1 MMGLIFIF
9 LPLQLAMAG
18 GKVEFPPWAH
28 CAFWDVFCILG
39 SIAEYTFSIPIRIG
53 FFVLLIPIALTAL
66 FAGLLYSII
75 VAICNWMIYI
85 CLRVGITPANPITPQ
100 VVTIG
105 WTFTRDFA
113 NMFFILIL
121 VFIGL
126 ATILKLR
133 EYEAKKLL
141 PKLIIIALLI
151 NFTPVIVGFIVD
163 MGNIVTNFFLSRAAN
178 IMNFPTILK
187 MVWDYFSG
195 SLTTIFLWDGRFFEQ
210 FVEAL
215 GIFIGILI
223 YGVVVIIFF
232 LLGSWIYFWV
242 MLTFFLR
249 IVELWILMILC
260 PIAFFSQVL
269 PPSKTV
275 KMLFPSI
282 LHWDKWW
289 EEFLQWIIW
298 GIPMGFF
305 LYLSNWV
312 MANTDVIQSKF
323 AVTTPLPA
331 ATTTLQT
338 MLETAST
345 TVASSTGG
353 MLGLETQ
360 FISLVTSI
368 LAPTVGLVLLY
379 KGYKIAKETAPAAA
393 KAIIEGVKKVGQIAV
408 AAGITAVTMGAGAGA
423 TAGLLGKAAAG
434 AQRLEAFAGGEG
446 LKIGERKI
454 KLFGK
459 ERKIPGIDI
468 KPITGKWRRRLV
480 KPSYLLTKPLSW
492 ATRGM
497 EMAAAPPLLEYA
509 AKTRRVDW
517 GARFKGMEAPEIAQ
531 QISLIPIKQHRVSAA
546 GWMQEQGLLDKPGLP
561 EGFKDKMIEEARSLT
576 KDIHY
581 QKSATDVL
589 QTLTRGV
596 DEKVMLNLEVDPAEK
611 EKLKDKIGKIAGEIS
626 QDVKMKPEIDAEAN
640 KITTTR
646 EIREEARSRNL
657 SVEDIK
663 REKAAR
669 DMAAREIWV
678 GELKAGD
685 VKNIEKKS
693 LREDIGTRR
702 GMKSWSSAHMS
713 ALVNNFKKEVVDAA
727 LKETGG
733 LNAMFEG
740 KTAEEGRDI
749 LEKLYEE
756 NPRIV
761 RSFATTPA
769 GREWNWGGRKFLPKN
784 SKGRPDFGAFEAE
797 MEKKKPEEKEEKKE
811 GPKEGYVEGKGPTG

>member
-85 CLRVGITPANPITPQ
+85 CLRVGITPANPITPP

-289 EEFLQWIIW
+289 EEFLQWVIV
-298 GIPMGFF
+298 GIPLGFF
-305 LYLSNWV
+305 IYLSNW
-312 MANTDVIQSKF
+312 MMTH
-323 AVTTPLPA
+323 
-331 ATTTLQT
+331 TTLDT
-338 MLETAST
+338 TSLTLTPADGWSAIVGTETSF
-345 TVASSTGG
+345 V
-353 MLGLETQ
+353 GL
-360 FISLVTSI
+360 IVSI
-368 LAPTVGLVLLY
+368 LSPTVGLVMLY

-393 KAIIEGVKKVGQIAV
+393 RAIIEGVKKVGEIAV
-408 AAGITAVTMGAGAGA
+408 AAGITAVTMRDGAGFAA
-423 TAGLLGKAAAG
+423 KALGKGAAG
-434 AQRLEAFAGGEG
+434 AKGMEASMG
-446 LKIGERKI
+446 KIPI
-454 KLFGK
+454 FGK
-459 ERKIPGIDI
+459 ALKYGVG
-468 KPITGKWRRRLV
+468 KPI
-480 KPSYLLTKPLSW
+480 SW
-492 ATRGM
+492 ATRGV
-497 EMAAAPPLLEYA
+497 EMAAGPTLERYA
-509 AKTRRVDW
+509 MRGEEVARKEGEEAKKRDVMGNLRAFRRTFDPAQKREILSTMIDEKQTKDALDEHVVGKSEVLSKKEILTAYED
-517 GARFKGMEAPEIAQ
+517 ARKKRKIDVAEKF
-531 QISLIPIKQHRVSAA
+531 
-546 GWMQEQGLLDKPGLP
+546 EQS
-561 EGFKDKMIEEARSLT
+561 FKDETIRTEMAKIQDKVTAKLAPDEQTGAVGRPSGLSKSDVDKGYTSFEE
-576 KDIHY
+576 
-581 QKSATDVL
+581 
-589 QTLTRGV
+589 
-596 DEKVMLNLEVDPAEK
+596 
-611 EKLKDKIGKIAGEIS
+611 KIMGEI
-626 QDVKMKPEIDAEAN
+626 
-640 KITTTR
+640 
-646 EIREEARSRNL
+646 
-657 SVEDIK
+657 
-663 REKAAR
+663 
-669 DMAAREIWV
+669 
-678 GELKAGD
+678 
-685 VKNIEKKS
+685 
-693 LREDIGTRR
+693 
-702 GMKSWSSAHMS
+702 
-713 ALVNNFKKEVVDAA
+713 
-727 LKETGG
+727 
-733 LNAMFEG
+733 
-740 KTAEEGRDI
+740 KTAEEIKRLQKGWWEDAKLMEAAQKFWGGPQLGRAAD
-749 LEKLYEE
+749 E
-756 NPRIV
+756 
-761 RSFATTPA
+761 F
-769 GREWNWGGRKFLPKN
+769 GRKFVEDYMEVVDRTVERVGAEGLVRLNPRSASYLSGN
-784 SKGRPDFGAFEAE
+784 AAQDLGFRSPEGLGRAEIRELIKHYREEREREERVEAGMRGLFG
-797 MEKKKPEEKEEKKE
+797 EKREEK
-811 GPKEGYVEGKGPTG
+811 